1 MFSQHIENISE
12 LFLVLIYSAI
22 FGKQSGRSCRGSG
35 KKSILIEIEIF
46 LLVLLLCLV
55 PVFCVVFLTIL
66 LAQRHRV
73 GGFQSFDAACNL
85 LVNLDNLFV

>member
-73 GGFQSFDAACNL
+73 GFQSFDAACNL
-85 LVNLDNLFV
+85 LVNQDNLFV